1 MYTQWRITLFS
12 ILAKSSLA
20 TNPSAHTISHY
31 EVPLVNDLAH
41 QRYNISLAIGNP
53 SQEFN
58 LLFDTGSADI
68 WVPRANSTGCAP
80 NCPTSFDPRTSS
92 SIINTTIP
100 YLAIYGLT
108 PDPAN
113 SVTGFYYDD
122 TISVAGLPSVQNA
135 TFAVGN
141 VPKPL
146 FTQGNW
152 GIFGAGSPY
161 QEALT
166 RPPNPHAPYTPIWER
181 LALAAPSGTKK
192 MGVWLNA
199 QNASQGSVQFGGID
213 RRKYVGELLDVPVLL
228 SDGLSE
234 GWRVNV
240 TSVVRV
246 TPDGKKK
253 ALTAGNFSLDF
264 TIDTGSPNMYLPTM
278 LYDAIVEGLNA
289 TEVQNGAP
297 YVPCSLRTAT
307 SGSLEFG
314 FPTTKKAKEV
324 SIRVPISEIV
334 YPPGYPVTVPAV
346 PDRNGEKLCYFGIVP
361 TDGPIRLLGATF
373 IRSAYLV
380 FDAEKQVVSMA
391 RTRWRVR

>member
-1 MYTQWRITLFS
+1 MYIQWRITLFS
-12 ILAKSSLA
+12 ILTKSNFA
-20 TNPSAHTISHY
+20 TSPPTHAINPY
-31 EVPLVNDLAH
+31 EAPLVNDLAH

-53 SQEFN
+53 PQEFN

-80 NCPTSFDPRTSS
+80 NCPTSFDPRASS

-113 SVTGFYYDD
+113 SVTGFYYND
-122 TISVAGLPSVQNA
+122 TISVAGLPSVQDA

-141 VPKPL
+141 VPKSL

-166 RPPNPHAPYTPIWER
+166 HPPNPRAPYTPVWER
-181 LALAAPSGTKK
+181 LALAAPLGTKK
-192 MGVWLNA
+192 VGVWLNA

-213 RRKYVGELLDVPVLL
+213 RRKYEGELADVPILL
-228 SDGLSE
+228 SDGVLE
-234 GWRVNV
+234 GWRVNL

-246 TPDGKKK
+246 SSGGKTK
-253 ALTAGNFSLDF
+253 ALTAANFSTDF
-264 TIDTGSPNMYLPTM
+264 TIDTGSPNMYLPTK
-278 LYDAIVEGLNA
+278 LYDAIMEGLNA
-289 TEVQNGAP
+289 TEIQNGAP
-297 YVPCSLRTAT
+297 YVPCSLRSAT
-307 SGSLEFG
+307 TGSLEFG
-314 FPTTKKAKEV
+314 FKTTKKERNI

-334 YPPGYPVTVPAV
+334 YPQGYPVTVPAV

-380 FDAEKQVVSMA
+380 FDAERTVMSMA
-391 RTRWRVR
+391 KARWSR